1 MRVPYYFWNLL
12 FTPERRNMLM
22 LRSTY
27 VVCEGFRSI
36 ENINFPMKKNK
47 NSQDLIYEIQNN
59 ERERL
64 DLRTLVDRT
73 AKTFR

>member
-1 MRVPYYFWNLL
+1 
-12 FTPERRNMLM
+12 M

-47 NSQDLIYEIQNN
+47 NSQDLIYEMQNN